1 MEMEHPRELPFLRS
15 GDFPNKNSG
24 ESDGDPDH
32 SCDPVKEMDFF
43 SNANQWHDD
52 HQLSKNLSSSFESG
66 VNTGLNLLSSSSG
79 VSKTTNEEKPEA
91 DEMIHLKIEF
101 ERLHQE
107 NRRLRTMLDQIVKS
121 YNELQGQLLMAVQN
135 LTLGN
140 QRGKTQKNAVVDPRS
155 SAALDVN
162 EPSASD
168 DRTQDLSASQANTVE
183 VVSKEHNHRMIQI
196 PGKHVSVEDGPDQ
209 TSQSGG
215 PTRCPKLDQSNKEEQ
230 ASEVPFRKPRVSIRT
245 RSEAPFIS
253 DGCQWRK
260 YGQKMAKGNPCPRAY
275 YRCTM
280 SAGCP
285 VRKQVQRCAEDKS
298 ILITTYEG
306 NHSHPLPPAAMAVA
320 NTTSAAAAMLL
331 SGPTASK
338 DGLSHFPSFPYASTM
353 ASFSSPSAS
362 PFPIITLDLTQGLN
376 AVSFLRPP
384 PPSAATFPLPLH
396 GYHPQLLGHPMYA
409 PHKLS
414 ALSTMQS
421 WQRPASM
428 FESVTAAIA
437 SDPNFTAALAAA
449 ISAVIGAPTSNN
461 GGNKSSSNGVPNLP
475 GSPQLPQSCTTFSTN

>member
-1 MEMEHPRELPFLRS
+1 MEKEHPRELPFLRS
-15 GDFPNKNSG
+15 GDFPNQNSG
-24 ESDGDPDH
+24 ELDGDPDD

-43 SNANQWHDD
+43 SNANQSHD
-52 HQLSKNLSSSFESG
+52 HRQLNKNLSSSSLESG

-79 VSKTTNEEKPEA
+79 VSRTTNGEKPEA
-91 DEMIHLKIEF
+91 DQMIHLKIEF

-107 NRRLRTMLDQIVKS
+107 NRRLRSMLDQIVKS

-135 LTLGN
+135 LALGN
-140 QRGKTQKNAVVDPRS
+140 QRGKTQRNAVVDPRS

-196 PGKHVSVEDGPDQ
+196 PGKHASVEDGPDQ
-209 TSQSGG
+209 TCQSRG

-331 SGPTASK
+331 SGSTASK

-353 ASFSSPSAS
+353 ASFSSPSVS
-362 PFPIITLDLTQGLN
+362 PFPIITLDLTQGPN
-376 AVSFLRPP
+376 AV
-384 PPSAATFPLPLH
+384 SAATFPLPLH
-396 GYHPQLLGHPMYA
+396 GYHPQILLGHPMFA
-409 PHKLS
+409 PLKLS
-414 ALSTMQS
+414 TLSTMQS

-428 FESVTAAIA
+428 VESVTAAVA
-437 SDPNFTAALAAA
+437 SDPNFTASLAAA

-475 GSPQLPQSCTTFSTN
+475 GSPRLPQSCTTFSTN